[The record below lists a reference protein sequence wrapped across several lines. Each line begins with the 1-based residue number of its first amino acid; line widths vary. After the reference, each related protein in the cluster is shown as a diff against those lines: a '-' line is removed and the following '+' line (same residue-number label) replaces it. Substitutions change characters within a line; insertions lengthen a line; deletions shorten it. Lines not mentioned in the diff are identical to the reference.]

1 MSRTTRLGIR
11 ASLAALA
18 ITGAAA
24 APLAAFADA
33 THPANTTI
41 SADPT
46 DVDYYFTGDAGAG
59 GGGGG

>member
-18 ITGAAA
+18 IAGAAA

-41 SADPT
+41 SADPS
-46 DVDYYFTGDAGAG
+46 DVDYYFVGDTGAG

>member
-18 ITGAAA
+18 IAGAAA

-41 SADPT
+41 SADPS
-46 DVDYYFTGDAGAG
+46 DVDYYFVGDAGAG